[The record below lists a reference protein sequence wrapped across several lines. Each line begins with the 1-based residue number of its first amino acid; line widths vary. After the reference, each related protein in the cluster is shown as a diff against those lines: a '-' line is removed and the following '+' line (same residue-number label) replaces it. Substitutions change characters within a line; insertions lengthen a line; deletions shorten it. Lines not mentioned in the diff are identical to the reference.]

1 MEVEGVEDVE
11 VDDAR
16 EGFKNM
22 YVGILANAQAHVIS
36 ATLAHYIVRH
46 GSRFRYSHDFVYI
59 PVSQYE
65 HYFRN
70 VAIWTHVQRSRAGGF
85 FMGSNIV
92 NYVMRPTELDDA
104 CNLEFF
110 VKYQNVKLSAK
121 LRDNNEYYPY
131 PANHALKDSH
141 CGIDR
146 DDTLPLLPEIPFCIL
161 PDLANVG
168 AIFPQEGQIISVSQS
183 SIRERYAMYVCFL
196 LFPFRS
202 LDDVKEGKV

>member
-1 MEVEGVEDVE
+1 
-11 VDDAR
+11 
-16 EGFKNM
+16 M
-22 YVGILANAQAHVIS
+22 YVGILANTQAHVIS

-70 VAIWTHVQRSRAGGF
+70 VEIWTHVQRSRAGGF

-92 NYVMRPTELDDA
+92 NYIMRPTELDDA

-110 VKYQNVKLSAK
+110 VKYQNVNLSAK

-131 PANHALKDSH
+131 PANHALKESH
-141 CGIDR
+141 CVIDR
-146 DDTLPLLPEIPFCIL
+146 DDTLPLLPEIPFCLL
-161 PDLANVG
+161 PDLASVG
-168 AIFPQEGQIISVSQS
+168 AIFPIDGQIISAAQS
-183 SIRERYAMYVCFL
+183 CIRERYAMYVCFL

-202 LDDVKEGKV
+202 LHDVKEGKVQTFLLIYC